1 MSWFKNLFAARRSEP
16 RDGRAQSGMGQIE
29 LLESRLCLGSMP
41 PAPISQ
47 PAASP
52 IRAVADVRPSA
63 RRAELP
69 VDQASGAP
77 QSDVDAASP
86 TPTNSESTLQTAS
99 ARVNAAP
106 SILGSLLSQNLLSS
120 PLDGTPESS
129 EVAPSEAV
137 QTGRVRAAGRST
149 VVAPDEPTSAALAV
163 NTENATPL
171 REMIVPDAADEIA
184 DLARKIP
191 VTQIPW
197 FDAEAGP
204 VVIKYDFRDLAGTAN
219 EMTAEQQQIVEAA
232 LQAWTEATNGRIQ
245 WVRDTE
251 VADDEVV
258 VIGTGDM
265 TPLGYSSREGGTL
278 AVGGGRRFR
287 EGGETKV
294 IGALWLD
301 RAENWDTQ
309 IANGNP
315 AGTADVFTV
324 IAHEAGHV
332 LGLDDST
339 QSGRVNMMNGVYD
352 GERGIEQIK
361 GALANVV
368 FLPLS
373 DNGGGS
379 TGFSLHAIVDPADLL
394 QAAEVNQL
402 LDRASAA
409 SDTDDAIIA
418 IVDRN
423 GEILG
428 VRVEQG
434 VLDTILDLN
443 TLVFA
448 IDGAVA
454 KARTAAMFANGD
466 PDNIDSHSPQGTLAP
481 LTSRTIR
488 FISQSTVT
496 EREVN
501 SNPNIP
507 DPDSTER
514 GPGFVAP
521 IGLGAHFP
529 PEIRHTPPVDLFAI
543 EHTNRDSL
551 LHPGADGIKGTGDDI
566 VLTNRFNADFD
577 PGQGLP
583 APESYGVESGLFL
596 EAQSRGIATL
606 PGGIPL
612 FRDTNGD
619 QIGDTVVGGIGV
631 FFPGPD
637 GFASFE
643 QGFIPGIG
651 QTEKERTNSDRT
663 LEAEYIAFAAA
674 GGSLLAQIKGAPGA
688 KIGAINGIP
697 PVDGFDLPFGNI
709 TLVGIEL
716 PVFGPTAGIRGVNQ
730 LIRFRNENLTEGAV
744 SGSTQPLIGSVVGD
758 ARDATDVPEGW
769 LVSPKDSLVDDLT
782 AADVEQIILQGIAAA
797 EQVRAAIR
805 LDLTG
810 GVSPGARTRMM
821 LAVTDTSGEVLGL
834 FRMKDATTFSID
846 VSVAKARNVAYYADP
861 AALQAVDQIPGVAA
875 GTAFTNRTFRFVAE
889 PRFPD
894 GVDRTPPAPFSILN
908 DPGIDPTTGENLG
921 APAPA
926 SAFDSVLGHDAFNP
940 MSNFRDPDNV
950 ENQNGIVFFPGST
963 AIYKN
968 GVLIGGFG
976 ISGDGVDQD
985 DVVTYLG
992 AQGFLP
998 DGQTTQRADQVKVRG
1013 VRLPYIKFN
1022 RNPMS

>member
-1 MSWFKNLFAARRSEP
+1 MSWFSKLFAARRQDP
-16 RDGRAQSGMGQIE
+16 RQVRTTPNLGQIE

-41 PAPISQ
+41 PAPLLHAEAAPVREMSSVRPTARRSDVTANPRSLIDAGRETTGADASST
-47 PAASP
+47 AASP
-52 IRAVADVRPSA
+52 SWIGDVGT
-63 RRAELP
+63 
-69 VDQASGAP
+69 DDGA
-77 QSDVDAASP
+77 
-86 TPTNSESTLQTAS
+86 
-99 ARVNAAP
+99 
-106 SILGSLLSQNLLSS
+106 SLLGASLALDLLASRTDATSDSS
-120 PLDGTPESS
+120 SDLATAGTQKSPGPRSD
-129 EVAPSEAV
+129 
-137 QTGRVRAAGRST
+137 RANSRQSIRSI
-149 VVAPDEPTSAALAV
+149 APTSDGDAPPQ
-163 NTENATPL
+163 T
-171 REMIVPDAADEIA
+171 REMVVPDAADEVA

-191 VTQIPW
+191 VTQVPW
-197 FDAEAGP
+197 FDLESGP
-204 VVIKYDFRDLAGTAN
+204 VVIKYDFRDLAGTEN
-219 EMTAEQQQIVEAA
+219 EITAEQQQTVEAA

-251 VADDEVV
+251 AADDEVV

-301 RAENWDTQ
+301 RAETWDTQ

-315 AGTADVFTV
+315 AGTVDVFTV
-324 IAHEAGHV
+324 VAHEAGHV
-332 LGLDDST
+332 LGLQDSQ
-339 QSGRVNMMNGVYD
+339 QSGRINMMNGVYD
-352 GERGIEQIK
+352 GERGSEQIE
-361 GALANVV
+361 GALANAI
-368 FLPLS
+368 FLPISS
-373 DNGGGS
+373 DGS
-379 TGFSLHAIVDPADLL
+379 GATGFSLHAIVDPADLL

-409 SDTDDAIIA
+409 SDSDDAIIA

-434 VLDTILDLN
+434 VLNTILDLN

-466 PDNIDSHSPQGTLAP
+466 PDTQTVAP

-501 SNPNIP
+501 SNPNIL

-577 PGQGLP
+577 LGQELP
-583 APESYGVESGLFL
+583 APESYGVESGNPLL
-596 EAQSRGIATL
+596 TETQSRGIATL

-619 QIGDTVVGGIGV
+619 QIGDTLVGGIGV

-674 GGSLLAQIKGAPGA
+674 GGSLLAELSGAPGA

-697 PVDGFDLPFGNI
+697 PLDGFDLPFGNI

-730 LIRFRNENLTEGAV
+730 LIRFGRENLTVGAV

-758 ARDATDVPEGW
+758 ARDGTDVPEGW

-782 AADVEQIILQGIAAA
+782 AADVEQIIMQGIAAA

-805 LDLTG
+805 LDLSDG
-810 GVSPGARTRMM
+810 LPPAPGARTSMM

-861 AALQAVDQIPGVAA
+861 VALQPVDQIPGVAA

-894 GVDRTPPAPFSILN
+894 GVDGTAPAPFSILN
-908 DPGIDPTTGENLG
+908 DPGIDPKTGENLG

-926 SAFDSVLGHDAFNP
+926 SAYDSVLGHDAFNP
-940 MSNFRDPDNV
+940 MTNFRDPDNI

-963 AIYKN
+963 ALYKN
-968 GVLIGGFG
+968 GLLIGGLG

-998 DGQTTQRADQVKVRG
+998 DGQTNPRADQVKVRG